1 MIAVAAVA
9 ALASAAL
16 YALAA
21 ALQHQAAHRERE
33 RAAFDPRLLWRLLH
47 RPRWLAGAGADFF
60 GAGLQAL
67 ALAMGPLS
75 LVQPILIGDL
85 IMALPI
91 EAALAHRRVRRHEAT
106 AVAVSCV
113 GLVSLILIVSPRP
126 GVAPSSPALAAAAGV
141 VAAAVLALVLSAW
154 RRSGPLRPALLGIAT
169 GALFGLGA
177 SLAKA
182 CLVIVGHDPFSL
194 LMRWELYALIV
205 VELGALV
212 LNQNAFQAGRLAGSL
227 TGITLID
234 PLVSMAVAV
243 AVFRESLALGG
254 FRTLAAIIAAIVTA
268 WGIWLV
274 SSAWS
279 TRR

>member
-1 MIAVAAVA
+1 MIALA
-9 ALASAAL
+9 ALAALGAAML

-21 ALQHQAAHRERE
+21 ALEHQATHRERE
-33 RAAFDPRLLWRLLH
+33 RAAFDPRLLFRLVR
-47 RPRWLAGAGADFF
+47 RPRWLAGAGADIV

-67 ALAMGPLS
+67 GLALGPLA
-75 LVQPILIGDL
+75 LVQSILISDL

-91 EAALAHRRVRRHEAT
+91 EAALAHRRVRRHEVA
-106 AVAVSCV
+106 AVTISGV
-113 GLVSLILIVSPRP
+113 GLASLIMIVSPRP
-126 GVAPSSPALAAAAGV
+126 GVAPSNPALAAATVA
-141 VAAAVLALVLSAW
+141 VAAAVLALVVIAW
-154 RRSGPLRPALLGIAT
+154 PRSGQLRAVLLGTAC

-182 CLVIVGHDPFSL
+182 CLILVGHDPFSL
-194 LMRWELYALIV
+194 LVRWELYALIV

-234 PLVSMAVAV
+234 PIVSTAIAVG
-243 AVFRESLALGG
+243 VFRESLALGG
-254 FRTLAAIIAAIVTA
+254 FRTLAAILAAMVTV

-274 SSAWS
+274 SSAWA